1 MSKRKSAADVKQE
14 SASNQNT
21 SSEIQSETQDS
32 VQTGSHIGELVQA
45 WISRDQV
52 PFADWVRSV
61 SRAFYLNRLTLEGA
75 AILLDTSPAELQAVL
90 HLATMEEDDLNL
102 LSELPPPK
110 TTWFSFASADSGGVA
125 AGIAALR
132 DMDRAASPFRVV
144 NAAVREVSGPGQSER
159 VGSLPG
165 NTLMHMA
172 HKAKQYDLLSPK
184 ARQFLGSIG
193 RRKKSG
199 TPLTPKQI
207 AYAINVLTDLV
218 DAKVVTRSSPDGD
231 QEHCDAVL
239 DALGV

>member
-1 MSKRKSAADVKQE
+1 MAKGKLRRTANQE
-14 SASNQNT
+14 SAM
-21 SSEIQSETQDS
+21 SEKTPAAVQRETQDS
-32 VQTGSHIGELVQA
+32 VQTGSHIGELVQT
-45 WISRDQV
+45 WISKDQLM
-52 PFADWVRSV
+52 FADWVRSV

-90 HLATMEEDDLNL
+90 QLATMEEDDLNR

-110 TTWFSFASADSGGVA
+110 TTWFSFASADSDGVV

-132 DMDRAASPFRVV
+132 EMDRAASPFRVV

-159 VGSLPG
+159 VGSLSG
-165 NTLMHMA
+165 NTFMHMA
-172 HKAKQYDLLSPK
+172 HKAKQYDSLSPK